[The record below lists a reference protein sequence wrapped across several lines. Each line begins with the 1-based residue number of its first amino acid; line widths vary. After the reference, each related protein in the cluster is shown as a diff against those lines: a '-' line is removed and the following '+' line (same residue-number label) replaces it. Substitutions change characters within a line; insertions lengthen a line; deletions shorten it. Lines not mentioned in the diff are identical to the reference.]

1 MATITIDER
10 TVAVR
15 FTTAEKIGGL
25 LRDQVF
31 DREAIT
37 AAEHV
42 PDGLAAT
49 KGMRAP
55 GLALPWRRR
64 IGTWRSRRGK
74 ELVSVRRGEPAV
86 RLHLTGGRWASL
98 LIGHPD
104 AAAVAAALS
113 VEPTEA

>member
-25 LRDQVF
+25 VRDQVI
-31 DREAIT
+31 DRGTIT
-37 AAEHV
+37 DAEHV

-49 KGMRAP
+49 EGMRAP

-64 IGTWRSRRGK
+64 IGTWRTRGAK

-86 RLHLTGGRWASL
+86 RLRLSHGRWASM
-98 LIGHPD
+98 LIGHRD
-104 AAAVAAALS
+104 AAALAAELGAPA
-113 VEPTEA
+113 EP